1 MVRIASVEV
10 SCLRIPMEVPL
21 QPTWTAGMPQTSQ
34 DITLI
39 RVHTDE
45 EISGIG
51 TSIMGWGRSLEEFIG
66 DRIGAALVALVGEP
80 FAVER
85 LTRILRLGS
94 WLGPRLCPL
103 EIALWDIIGKA
114 CNQPVHKL
122 LGGYQ
127 DRVEAYA
134 STAELKKPEE
144 RVNDV
149 LKWQEQGFKAVKIRA
164 HHPNPQKD
172 LEVVKAVRDAVGNDM
187 EIMVDAN
194 MAWEFVAPLWSYQT
208 AAKMA
213 KGFEKLDVKWLEEP
227 LYKDN
232 LKALA
237 KLAAEVDMPIAG
249 GELEFGLFR
258 FKELIDKGAYDIV
271 QPDVNISG
279 GILEGRKI
287 SALAE
292 ASGRLCIPHTWTNG
306 LGLAAN
312 LQLIGA
318 LTNCPYVEFPYE
330 PPAWAVGVRDIIL
343 KEPIEIDKNG
353 FVEIP
358 KKPGLGVELNE
369 EVITKYTYDKRVIP

>member
-1 MVRIASVEV
+1 MVRITSVEV

-34 DITLI
+34 DVTLI
-39 RVHTDE
+39 RIHTDE
-45 EISGIG
+45 GISGTG
-51 TSIMGWGRSLEEFIG
+51 TSIMGWRRSLEEFIG

-127 DRVEAYA
+127 DRVKAYA
-134 STAELKKPEE
+134 STAELKKAED

-164 HHPNPQKD
+164 HHPDPEKD

-208 AAKMA
+208 AVKMA
-213 KGFEKLDVKWLEEP
+213 KEFEKLGVKWLEEP

-292 ASGRLCIPHTWTNG
+292 ASGILCIPHTWTNG

-318 LTNCPYVEFPYE
+318 LANCPYVEFPYE
-330 PPAWAVGVRDIIL
+330 PPAWAVGVRDITL
-343 KEPIEIDKNG
+343 KEPIKVDKNG

>member
-1 MVRIASVEV
+1 VLITSVEV
-10 SCLRIPMEVPL
+10 SCLRIPMDVPL
-21 QPTWTAGMPQTSQ
+21 QSTWTGGMPQTSQ

-39 RVHTDE
+39 RVNTDE
-45 EISGIG
+45 GVSGVG
-51 TSIMGWGRSLEEFIG
+51 ASIMGWGKSLEEFIG
-66 DRIGAALVALVGEP
+66 DRIGTALVALVGEP

-103 EIALWDIIGKA
+103 EIALWDVIGKA
-114 CNQPVHKL
+114 CNQPIYKL

-127 DRVEAYA
+127 DKVEAYA
-134 STAELKKPEE
+134 SAAELKEPKE
-144 RVNDV
+144 RVKDV
-149 LKWQEQGFKAVKIRA
+149 LKWREQGFKAVKIRA

-194 MAWEFVAPLWSYQT
+194 MAWEFVFPLWSYQT
-208 AAKMA
+208 AVKMA
-213 KGFEKLDVKWLEEP
+213 KEFEKLDVKWLEEP

-232 LKALA
+232 LEGLA
-237 KLAAEVDMPIAG
+237 KLAAEVDIPIAG

-258 FKELIDKGAYDIV
+258 FKQLIDEGAYDIV

-292 ASGRLCIPHTWTNG
+292 ASGRLCVPHTWTNG

-330 PPAWAVGVRDIIL
+330 PPAWAEETRDIIL
-343 KEPIEIDKNG
+343 KEPIRIDKNG

-358 KKPGLGVELNE
+358 KKAGLGVELNE
-369 EVITKYTYDKRVIP
+369 ELIAKYTYDKRIIP

>member
-1 MVRIASVEV
+1 MSKNTLGGSPSTQLDCCARA
-10 SCLRIPMEVPL
+10 R
-21 QPTWTAGMPQTSQ
+21 AMPQTSQ

-39 RVHTDE
+39 RVNTDE
-45 EISGIG
+45 GTSGVG

-66 DRIGAALVALVGEP
+66 DRIGAALVALVGEA

-103 EIALWDIIGKA
+103 EIALWDVIGKA
-114 CNQPVHKL
+114 CNQPIYKL

-127 DRVEAYA
+127 DKVMAYA

-144 RVNDV
+144 RVSDV
-149 LKWQEQGFKAVKIRA
+149 LKWREQGFQAVKIRA

-208 AAKMA
+208 AVKMA
-213 KGFEKLDVKWLEEP
+213 KEFEKLGVKWLEEP

-232 LKALA
+232 LEALA
-237 KLAAEVDMPIAG
+237 KLAAEVDIPIAG

-258 FKELIDKGAYDIV
+258 FKQLIDKGAYDIV

-330 PPAWAVGVRDIIL
+330 PPAWAEGVRDIIL
-343 KEPIEIDKNG
+343 RESIKIDKNG

-358 KKPGLGVELNE
+358 KKTGLGVELNE
-369 EVITKYTYDKRVIP
+369 EVIAKYTYDKRVIP